1 MWVMRASVMYIQ
13 YLSNIFIAILENKTT
28 QNKDE
33 FWTLIPSNRQ
43 MALVF
48 RGEKNP
54 IIVPLHRC
62 VRSRNQPQHLKHQ
75 HCSIFVNHISSMKY
89 LMLEKFGS
97 HLPACQPNSPQ
108 HSHNRED
115 SELDL
120 LAGRMH

>member
-1 MWVMRASVMYIQ
+1 MYIQ

-54 IIVPLHRC
+54 IIVPSTDVSGLETSHSTSNINT
-62 VRSRNQPQHLKHQ
+62 VQSL
-75 HCSIFVNHISSMKY
+75 SIIFH
-89 LMLEKFGS
+89 
-97 HLPACQPNSPQ
+97 P
-108 HSHNRED
+108 
-115 SELDL
+115 
-120 LAGRMH
+120 